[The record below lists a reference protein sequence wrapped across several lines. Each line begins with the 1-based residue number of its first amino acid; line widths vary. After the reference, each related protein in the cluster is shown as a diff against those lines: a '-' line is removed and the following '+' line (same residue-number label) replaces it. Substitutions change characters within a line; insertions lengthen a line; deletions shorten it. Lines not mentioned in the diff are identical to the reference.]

1 MKESNIQPQLT
12 ERAFR
17 YDELFFSTTDTRG
30 VISSFN
36 QVFVRVSGF
45 TADQL
50 FDKPHNIIRHPD
62 MPRCVFKLLWDYL
75 LAGKEVAAYVK
86 NMASNGEYYWVLA
99 HVTPIKDGFLSIRLK
114 PSSEWFSAVQ
124 SLYKTLL
131 ATEKSSQDWR
141 AGMQKAYQ
149 QLEQTVQTLGFT
161 SYDALMHKFLREEL
175 KSRTKLISEM
185 DRSTAETDLTN
196 NSINKAD
203 QRSLSLA
210 NKRSS
215 FEVVFKELDQLAD
228 LNSTLT
234 SKSAKLA
241 RLTDEMRFLA
251 TNASIKATKLGQVGD
266 TLGIVADFM
275 AQGAQQVTRNFAD
288 LGVILK
294 EAEKSIGEVSAI
306 TAVGQFQ
313 AEMAISYSAE
323 TFERTKSSASD
334 SDRMSTQALNL
345 LETEVEKRIAALSQ
359 GLIALKEVLNRA
371 IPCTDYLYKNVQALK
386 FVYYCGRIESE
397 ASGTQNALSGVFT
410 TLWKQV
416 SSSRDELDEID
427 NSIKKVL
434 GSLAKSHECYEQM
447 ISERI

>member
-1 MKESNIQPQLT
+1 MKESKTQPLLT
-12 ERAFR
+12 ERPFR
-17 YDELFFSTTDTRG
+17 YDELFFSTTDSRG
-30 VISSFN
+30 ILNSFN
-36 QVFVRVSGF
+36 EVFVRVSGF

-50 FDKPHNIIRHPD
+50 FNKPHNIIRHPD
-62 MPRCVFKLLWDYL
+62 MPRCIFKLLWDYL
-75 LAGKEVAAYVK
+75 LAGKEIAAYVK
-86 NMASNGEYYWVLA
+86 NMAINGEYYWVLA

-114 PSSEWFSAVQ
+114 PSSEWFSAIQ
-124 SLYKTLL
+124 PLYKTLL
-131 ATEKSSQDWR
+131 ETEKSAQDWR
-141 AGMQKAYQ
+141 VGMDRSYQ
-149 QLEQTVQTLGFT
+149 QLEQTVHTLGFA

-175 KSRTKLISEM
+175 KSRSKLLLGME
-185 DRSTAETDLTN
+185 STATEKDAS
-196 NSINKAD
+196 NSINTED
-203 QRSLSLA
+203 QRSLSLY

-215 FEVVFKELDQLAD
+215 FQVVFKELDQLAD

-251 TNASIKATKLGQVGD
+251 TNASIKATKLGQIGD

-294 EAEKSIGEVSAI
+294 EAEKSIGEVSAL

-313 AEMAISYSAE
+313 AEMAISYSME
-323 TFERTKSSASD
+323 TFSKIGSSGSNSD
-334 SDRMSTQALNL
+334 NMSAQALNL
-345 LETEVEKRIAALSQ
+345 LETEVDERISALSQ
-359 GLIALKEVLNRA
+359 RLTALKEVLNRA
-371 IPCTDYLYKNVQALK
+371 IPCTEYLYKNVQALK

-397 ASGTQNALSGVFT
+397 ATGTQNALAGVFT

-427 NSIKKVL
+427 SSIKKVL
-434 GSLAKSHECYEQM
+434 GNLAKSHESYEQM
-447 ISERI
+447 ISGGL